1 MNQPCFGLN
10 PTAASFED
18 FGDEIVVIHND
29 SGVFY
34 SIKGRAIAVWR
45 ALETGLDASAVD
57 ARLRAVSPEDADTVK
72 RMIGEL
78 VSRGIAVPVAGVP
91 AAAFDSDDAALGPAA
106 FESNSDFGDLIRL
119 DPIHDVDARGW
130 PHRKTE
136 PH

>member
-1 MNQPCFGLN
+1 MTHTCFALN
-10 PTAASFED
+10 AAAASFED

-45 ALETGLDASAVD
+45 ALEAGLDAFALD
-57 ARLRAVSPEDADTVK
+57 ARLRAISPEDADTVK
-72 RMIGEL
+72 RMIEEL
-78 VSRGIAVPVAGVP
+78 VSRGIAVPVAGVSTP
-91 AAAFDSDDAALGPAA
+91 PLDLDETALGPTA
-106 FESNSDFGDLIRL
+106 FESNSDFNDLIRL
-119 DPIHDVDARGW
+119 DPIHDVDDRGW